1 MPGEIYFVPTD
12 SDGTQHHNDE
22 LTTWPLPTKSAG
34 TWQPGE
40 VIESATGWSIVLLQL
55 DGLLDDLGERI
66 FVAEKMPA
74 IGGHDRGRLISET
87 DWTLRSGA
95 RFALDCV
102 ERVVPDP
109 GGLTLPSGASV
120 GDILKAAR
128 DYLDEDQQA
137 AVGLLQRMSR
147 IAATRRLRHLG
158 DEVGDLALALTA
170 EDEAKDLD
178 ALDDPA
184 WTAVAAL
191 RDAVLSVVEAIRHDA
206 FPKLFEDENRRYEA
220 DIDGGISP
228 QVVSTPWGSFS
239 TGGPSGVVPAWVA
252 VGDAAE
258 RARQAMT
265 DTNGPEVGAR
275 YREWQ
280 LERLAEALGL
290 SNPSSDEPAAV

>member
-12 SDGTQHHNDE
+12 SDGTQHHNDA
-22 LTTWPLPTKSAG
+22 LTTWHLPTKSGDA
-34 TWQPGE
+34 WRPGDA
-40 VIESATGWSIVLLQL
+40 IESDAGESLALLEL

-66 FVAEKMPA
+66 FVAEKLPDA
-74 IGGHDRGRLISET
+74 GGHERARLNSET
-87 DWTLRSGA
+87 DWTLRSAA

-102 ERVVPDP
+102 ERVVPHP

-120 GDILKAAR
+120 GDIFKAAR
-128 DYLDEDQQA
+128 DYLADDQQSS
-137 AVGLLQRMSR
+137 VGLLQRMSR

-158 DEVGDLALALTA
+158 DEIGDLAAAMTA
-170 EDEAKDLD
+170 EDEGKDLD

-191 RDAVLSVVEAIRHDA
+191 RDAVLAVVEAIRHDA

-228 QVVSTPWGSFS
+228 QVMTSPWGNFS
-239 TGGPSGVVPAWVA
+239 IGGPGGAVPAWVA
-252 VGDAAE
+252 AGDAAE

-265 DTNGPEVGAR
+265 ETNGTEVGAR

-280 LERLAEALGL
+280 LERLAQALGVPYAAGDD
-290 SNPSSDEPAAV
+290 SAAV